1 MGVVL
6 VIGLIGGLS
15 MASIAAGRRTQSS
28 YPTFMTST
36 NPSDLTFSAGSPNG
50 GPLDLHGLA
59 AKIAAVPDVKHV
71 ADLLSPDVYPLSSTG
86 APRLSA
92 LQNVA
97 VVGSL
102 DGMFASQDRVTAIE
116 GRLANPHRV
125 DEVVLDTH
133 AARRLGVRVGDL
145 IPLGFFTPKQ
155 TEESGFGGP
164 SVKPRF
170 RVDAKVAGIVEIND
184 EVVQDD
190 IDRAYGF
197 MILTPAF
204 LHKAIATTPS
214 TATPGV
220 YGLQLYHPE
229 VAAVEKDL
237 INILPRGATYEFHV
251 TAGLVAEVELSIKP
265 ESVALGAFGALAALI
280 CLVLAAQAISRQ
292 LRREQEDRRILRS
305 LGASPFEVAG
315 EGLLG
320 AFGAIVLGA
329 LLALV
334 VAIAL
339 SPLAPLGPVRRVY
352 PQSGVAFDWTVL
364 VTGVLV
370 LVVVLGAVALIIS
383 YRSAPHRNVRTR
395 PARRSSI
402 ARGTQWAGLPVTA
415 TLGAHFALEPGR
427 GRTEVPVRSVL
438 AGSVLAVALVVAT
451 TTFADGLS
459 TLISHPA
466 LYGWNW
472 NYLLNPS
479 NDVPPGAVTMLNHD
493 PDVAAW
499 SGSELANAQIDGRTV
514 PMLIGNIRP
523 KVAPPILSGHGLD
536 ATHQVVLG
544 ALTMAELHKKVGDTV
559 IVKYATPADAPVYV
573 PPTKLVIVGTATFPA
588 VGYTSFIQDHT
599 SMGIGAML
607 PEGIIPAAFKRALSS
622 PDPNL
627 NGPEMIFVRLRPG
640 ITLAAGRLNLQK
652 IANYS
657 DRLFARDPHAT
668 GNVVNVLGVQRPA
681 QIVNYRSIGS
691 TPVILS
697 LGLALG
703 AIFALGLTLAA
714 SVRRR
719 RRDLALLKAFG
730 FISRQLAGAVAWQA
744 TVTALT
750 GIILGIPVGILV
762 GRELWILFAK
772 NINAVP
778 FASVPVVAVVLT
790 GVGALVFANLV
801 SAVPG
806 RSAAR
811 TSTAIVLRAE

>member
-1 MGVVL
+1 
-6 VIGLIGGLS
+6 
-15 MASIAAGRRTQSS
+15 
-28 YPTFMTST
+28 
-36 NPSDLTFSAGSPNG
+36 
-50 GPLDLHGLA
+50 
-59 AKIAAVPDVKHV
+59 
-71 ADLLSPDVYPLSSTG
+71 
-86 APRLSA
+86 
-92 LQNVA
+92 
-97 VVGSL
+97 
-102 DGMFASQDRVTAIE
+102 
-116 GRLANPHRV
+116 
-125 DEVVLDTH
+125 
-133 AARRLGVRVGDL
+133 
-145 IPLGFFTPKQ
+145 
-155 TEESGFGGP
+155 
-164 SVKPRF
+164 
-170 RVDAKVAGIVEIND
+170 
-184 EVVQDD
+184 
-190 IDRAYGF
+190 
-197 MILTPAF
+197 
-204 LHKAIATTPS
+204 
-214 TATPGV
+214 
-220 YGLQLYHPE
+220 
-229 VAAVEKDL
+229 
-237 INILPRGATYEFHV
+237 
-251 TAGLVAEVELSIKP
+251 
-265 ESVALGAFGALAALI
+265 
-280 CLVLAAQAISRQ
+280 
-292 LRREQEDRRILRS
+292 
-305 LGASPFEVAG
+305 
-315 EGLLG
+315 
-320 AFGAIVLGA
+320 
-329 LLALV
+329 
-334 VAIAL
+334 
-339 SPLAPLGPVRRVY
+339 
-352 PQSGVAFDWTVL
+352 
-364 VTGVLV
+364 
-370 LVVVLGAVALIIS
+370 
-383 YRSAPHRNVRTR
+383 
-395 PARRSSI
+395 
-402 ARGTQWAGLPVTA
+402 
-415 TLGAHFALEPGR
+415 
-427 GRTEVPVRSVL
+427 
-438 AGSVLAVALVVAT
+438 
-451 TTFADGLS
+451 
-459 TLISHPA
+459 
-466 LYGWNW
+466 
-472 NYLLNPS
+472 
-479 NDVPPGAVTMLNHD
+479 
-493 PDVAAW
+493 
-499 SGSELANAQIDGRTV
+499 
-514 PMLIGNIRP
+514 
-523 KVAPPILSGHGLD
+523 
-536 ATHQVVLG
+536 
-544 ALTMAELHKKVGDTV
+544 
-559 IVKYATPADAPVYV
+559 VYV